1 MKITHRL
8 FGFLYSIAL
17 ILILLVT
24 AFDVACYADYGF
36 FQKEYEKYGVLND
49 LSMEM
54 DDVMDV
60 TRHMMDYLRG
70 REESMQI
77 RTTVDGREQDFFNDQ
92 DLFHMAE
99 VKDLFLGMFRI
110 RTGAVVVL
118 VLSLLVLFATKA
130 DGRTMFRCFQGS
142 LLFFFALIAV
152 LGLAIA
158 VNFSQAFVLF
168 HHLFFDNDL
177 WLFDPATDLMI
188 NMLPEGLFMDF
199 AVRILGFFSLLL
211 LLCEGAF
218 FLVRRLCA
226 KRHKKLSSAALILA
240 VFLASLAP
248 AKAAFASPDASAAAL
263 TSQTSPGPA
272 KAAFTPSDAGTAAL
286 ASPARASS
294 GPVSVPSV
302 SPLADDLTTQP
313 GWPQGPEVQADA
325 AILIDARTGNILYAK
340 DIYTAYPP
348 ASITKILTALV
359 ACEQSNLTD
368 TIVYSANAINS
379 MPLDASKA
387 GFSVDEAV
395 SMRDSLYGLMLK
407 SGNEAAVGI
416 AEHISGSEAAFCERM
431 NERAAQAGATNSN
444 FLNSN
449 GLPNDN
455 HYTTCYD
462 MAMIMRDAVQNDTFL
477 EIASSTSYDA
487 LPTNIQPDGYSFS
500 NSHRMM
506 NQNRDEY
513 YEYAVA
519 GKTGYTSK
527 AGNTLVTYAKNGDM
541 ELICVILHSLQTQYS
556 DSRTLFE
563 YGFQNFTCYNT
574 AVEDTTYNNNGMGF
588 FSFLSSTFD
597 DSPLSV
603 QLDDCY
609 ILLPASVPFSALNSR
624 LEYAQEEDAG
634 SNLLGYV
641 HYEYQGA
648 EVGVTALRLLSR
660 LNDPAAGQTN
670 PEGSSAA
677 GDGSISASEP
687 QTGTDETTGAGDTAG
702 TDDASGAE
710 GNGAAFPGG
719 SADGNGTSFP
729 GGASESQPAPL
740 ETASGTES
748 TRKVITINLWS
759 LCGYIFLALLAALVC
774 GLLIHHYSPKQRRV
788 RKAREMRRIYMSG
801 ERKKKKKRKELR

>member
-1 MKITHRL
+1 MKITHRV

-36 FQKEYEKYGVLND
+36 FEKEYEKYGVLHD

-60 TRHMMDYLRG
+60 TEHMMDYLRG

-77 RTTVDGREQDFFNDQ
+77 RTRVDGREQDFFNEQ

-110 RTGAVVVL
+110 RTGAAVVL
-118 VLSLLVLFATKA
+118 AVSLAVLFAAKA
-130 DGRTMFRCFQGS
+130 GGRTMFRCFQWS

-158 VNFSQAFVLF
+158 LNFSRAFVLF
-168 HHLFFDNDL
+168 HHLFFDNDM

-199 AVRILGFFSLLL
+199 AIRILGFFSLFLL
-211 LLCEGAF
+211 LSEGAF

-226 KRHKKLSSAALILA
+226 KKHKKDGAAAALAAA

-248 AKAAFASPDASAAAL
+248 AAPSVASQSLPATAPVSAA
-263 TSQTSPGPA
+263 SM
-272 KAAFTPSDAGTAAL
+272 TPSL
-286 ASPARASS
+286 S
-294 GPVSVPSV
+294 
-302 SPLADDLTTQP
+302 DDLTAQP

-431 NERAAQAGATNSN
+431 NERAAEAGATNSN

-449 GLPNDN
+449 GLPDDN

-462 MAMIMRDAVQNDTFL
+462 MAMIMQDAVHNDTFL
-477 EIASSTSYDA
+477 EIASTTSYEV
-487 LPTNIQPDGYSFS
+487 LPTNIQPDGYTFS

-556 DSRTLFE
+556 DSRALFE

-574 AVEDTTYNNNGMGF
+574 AVEDATYNNNGMGF
-588 FSFLSSTFD
+588 FSFLSSAFD
-597 DSPLSV
+597 GSPLSV

-609 ILLPASVPFSALNSR
+609 ILLPSSVPFSALSSR
-624 LEYAQEEDAG
+624 LEYADEEDAG
-634 SNLLGYV
+634 SNILGYV
-641 HYEYQGA
+641 HYEYEGV
-648 EVGVTALRLLSR
+648 EVGVTALRLL
-660 LNDPAAGQTN
+660 THF
-670 PEGSSAA
+670 
-677 GDGSISASEP
+677 
-687 QTGTDETTGAGDTAG
+687 DETAGGQANAGGGAPVPGSPDDASQTTFPDSSTGAGETSAG
-702 TDDASGAE
+702 A
-710 GNGAAFPGG
+710 
-719 SADGNGTSFP
+719 NGTSFL
-729 GGASESQPAPL
+729 GDTSGSQAAPL
-740 ETASGTES
+740 ETASGS
-748 TRKVITINLWS
+748 SKDSSKKVITINLWN
-759 LCGYIFLALLAALVC
+759 LCGYLFLAVLAALVC
-774 GLLIHHYSPKQRRV
+774 GLLIRHYSPKQRRI

>member
-1 MKITHRL
+1 MKITHRF
-8 FGFLYSIAL
+8 FGFLYSFAL

-36 FQKEYEKYGVLND
+36 FQREYEKYGVLED

-54 DDVMDV
+54 DDVMEV
-60 TRHMMDYLRG
+60 TAHMMDYLRG

-77 RTTVDGREQDFFNDQ
+77 RTTVGGVERDFFNEQ
-92 DLFHMAE
+92 DLFHMGE
-99 VKDLFLGMFRI
+99 VKGLFLGMFRI
-110 RTGAVVVL
+110 RTWAAVVLAVSLAVL
-118 VLSLLVLFATKA
+118 WATGA
-130 DGRTMFRCFQGS
+130 GGRTMFRCFQGS
-142 LLFFFALIAV
+142 LVFFFALIAA

-158 VNFSQAFVLF
+158 VNFSRAFVLF

-199 AVRILGFFSLLL
+199 AIRILGFFALFLV
-211 LLCEGAF
+211 LCEGAF
-218 FLVRRLCA
+218 FLGRRFFA
-226 KRHKKLSSAALILA
+226 KGRRGSGRAAALVLA
-240 VFLASLAP
+240 VFLASL
-248 AKAAFASPDASAAAL
+248 
-263 TSQTSPGPA
+263 GPA
-272 KAAFTPSDAGTAAL
+272 APAL
-286 ASPARASS
+286 ASPEGAGASA
-294 GPVSVPSV
+294 VPAALGAAAAPAAGIPGSAL
-302 SPLADDLTTQP
+302 SYGLFFDDLTTQP

-379 MPLDASKA
+379 MPFDASKV

-431 NERAAQAGATNSN
+431 NERAAEAGATNSN

-449 GLPNDN
+449 GLPNDG

-462 MAMIMRDAVQNDTFL
+462 MAMIMRDAVHNDTFL
-477 EIASSTSYDA
+477 EIASTASYEI
-487 LPTNIQPDGYSFS
+487 LPTNIEPDGYTFS

-556 DSRTLFE
+556 DSRALFE

-574 AVEDTTYNNNGMGF
+574 ALEDTTYNNNGMGF

-609 ILLPASVPFSALNSR
+609 ILLPSSVPFSALSSH
-624 LEYAQEEDAG
+624 LEYAEEEDAG
-634 SNLLGYV
+634 SNILGYV
-641 HYEYQGA
+641 HYEYEGV
-648 EVGVTALRLLSR
+648 EVGVTALRLITRSGEPADGQE
-660 LNDPAAGQTN
+660 NAGSPTPAPGSSGDGAGTAFPGDAAGGSEAA
-670 PEGSSAA
+670 PGGSSGAN
-677 GDGSISASEP
+677 
-687 QTGTDETTGAGDTAG
+687 ET
-702 TDDASGAE
+702 ASGA
-710 GNGAAFPGG
+710 GGTVFPGNPAG
-719 SADGNGTSFP
+719 SQA
-729 GGASESQPAPL
+729 APL
-740 ETASGTES
+740 ETAPGS
-748 TRKVITINLWS
+748 TGDSAKKVITINLWD
-759 LCGYIFLALLAALVC
+759 LCGYLFLAALAALVC
-774 GLLIHHYSPKQRRV
+774 ALLIRHYSPKQRRI